1 MTACTTTIN
10 SRRKSP
16 ASRSTTRSP
25 TSSGSY
31 SRTTHLGTARQ
42 TIPPPRRMIPTQPN
56 ILYLHLITTTTR
68 ERSPTRQPC
77 QRFTCASSTRWVPS
91 VPFRPSSRPSKA
103 FSARRP
109 TWPGSRT
116 PSFRPAICKTLA
128 RSSRSAACGIT
139 SKNRRKRTTNKQKN
153 TRDFYFKQIFIYIFP
168 RFLQT
173 QTLKQTN
180 KKTATLSHTCVLER
194 RRYPCCMKKKTTE
207 NQITRSAATNSNE
220 PAHCFIRLFTT

>member
-10 SRRKSP
+10 FRRKSP
-16 ASRSTTRSP
+16 ASKSTTRSR

-56 ILYLHLITTTTR
+56 SSYLRPITILTTTTR
-68 ERSPTRQPC
+68 DRSPARLPC

-91 VPFRPSSRPSKA
+91 VPFKPSSRPSKA

-116 PSFRPAICKTLA
+116 PSFRPATCKTLA

-139 SKNRRKRTTNKQKN
+139 SKKRKIRTTNKKTHGISILNKYLYTSFQDFYKHKHSNKQKN
-153 TRDFYFKQIFIYIFP
+153 
-168 RFLQT
+168 
-173 QTLKQTN
+173 
-180 KKTATLSHTCVLER
+180 
-194 RRYPCCMKKKTTE
+194 
-207 NQITRSAATNSNE
+207 SNII
-220 PAHCFIRLFTT
+220 A